1 MNLLNK
7 PIEDVIQSLYDG
19 IKSKKEI
26 IANFRKDYKL
36 NDEKEQIIK
45 IARLKLVD
53 FLDEFEI
60 TVSQSLQAILT
71 LQAELC
77 NLKENKEGKLI
88 NRTILDSKID
98 NSQLNISNINNTYS
112 SNRKNIIPKNEKE
125 EVKKEIEEISDNIN
139 KTSDLINNIIL
150 NETKL
155 NFDYSKLASKINNNN
170 NESELSLITNSN
182 NNNYIKEKNNNILK
196 EEERLIPESDISEI
210 MQDDNLNNRND
221 FNNIS
226 ISSIKPKNNENK
238 KNKSVSSDL
247 ILNYKNEPEPEIEQI
262 KIPIRQ
268 SLRQIISKGNNNN
281 QLMNNTNNIIN
292 TNLYKEE
299 KDNTINEFSIGSKR
313 EIFQNKIKK
322 VEKENKIKNLI
333 SKINAEESYKVY
345 LGNKYGG
352 GHYNIF
358 LKKLNNNEIDFNS
371 IEKEVK
377 IITDLVNTDR
387 NIRKQRNNNFKNNNS
402 MLNNSGI
409 KNKKNHSRR
418 NSKEN
423 NNSFNNENPNEY
435 IEPINFANF
444 LRGDDNALR
453 KKRSKSKKRNSK
465 EKNINY

>member
-1 MNLLNK
+1 MSLVNK

-36 NDEKEQIIK
+36 NNEKEQIIK
-45 IARLKLVD
+45 IDRLKLVD
-53 FLDEFEI
+53 FSDEFEI

-71 LQAELC
+71 LKAELC
-77 NLKENKEGKLI
+77 NLIENKEGKLI
-88 NRTILDSKID
+88 NSIFDSKID
-98 NSQLNISNINNTYS
+98 NSQINISNINNTCS
-112 SNRKNIIPKNEKE
+112 SSRKNNISKNEKE
-125 EVKKEIEEISDNIN
+125 EVKREIEEISDNIN
-139 KTSDLINNIIL
+139 KTSHLINNII

-155 NFDYSKLASKINNNN
+155 NFDYSKLMTKINK
-170 NESELSLITNSN
+170 NESELSLITNPN
-182 NNNYIKEKNNNILK
+182 NNNFIKEKNNNILK
-196 EEERLIPESDISEI
+196 EEERLISETDFSEI
-210 MQDDNLNNRND
+210 MQYDNLNNRND
-221 FNNIS
+221 INNIS
-226 ISSIKPKNNENK
+226 ISSSIKVKNNENK
-238 KNKSVSSDL
+238 KNKYVSSNL
-247 ILNYKNEPEPEIEQI
+247 LLNYTNEPEPEIEQI

-352 GHYNIF
+352 GHYNVF

-387 NIRKQRNNNFKNNNS
+387 NIRKQRNDNFKNNNS

>member
-1 MNLLNK
+1 M
-7 PIEDVIQSLYDG
+7 
-19 IKSKKEI
+19 
-26 IANFRKDYKL
+26 
-36 NDEKEQIIK
+36 
-45 IARLKLVD
+45 
-53 FLDEFEI
+53 
-60 TVSQSLQAILT
+60 
-71 LQAELC
+71 
-77 NLKENKEGKLI
+77 
-88 NRTILDSKID
+88 
-98 NSQLNISNINNTYS
+98 
-112 SNRKNIIPKNEKE
+112 
-125 EVKKEIEEISDNIN
+125 EV
-139 KTSDLINNIIL
+139 
-150 NETKL
+150 
-155 NFDYSKLASKINNNN
+155 
-170 NESELSLITNSN
+170 
-182 NNNYIKEKNNNILK
+182 
-196 EEERLIPESDISEI
+196 
-210 MQDDNLNNRND
+210 
-221 FNNIS
+221 
-226 ISSIKPKNNENK
+226 
-238 KNKSVSSDL
+238 
-247 ILNYKNEPEPEIEQI
+247 
-262 KIPIRQ
+262 
-268 SLRQIISKGNNNN
+268 
-281 QLMNNTNNIIN
+281 
-292 TNLYKEE
+292 
-299 KDNTINEFSIGSKR
+299 
-313 EIFQNKIKK
+313 QNKIKK

-352 GHYNIF
+352 GHYNVF